1 MPSAAVQHRRR
12 DRRFSLIEVV
22 LGLGL
27 IAFGLISIAALFPV
41 GLRANQ
47 AAVGETY
54 AAEHADQFLHL
65 LKARITAPD
74 NAQANWTTYAVGL
87 PTSKPL
93 GSEPTSGWAAWLRQ
107 GLVAYEVAGGNGEF
121 HQIRQWAYS
130 EEAGGTETFK
140 DLQFSAL
147 CRVWRTPVSLTRYEN
162 GNWNTISFTADEAI
176 ALNVEISWP
185 LDRPYASRQKAL
197 YQLEVYRP
205 EL

>member
-1 MPSAAVQHRRR
+1 MPFSSRQRRR
-12 DRRFSLIEVV
+12 PSRRGHRFSMIEVV

-74 NAQANWTTYAVGL
+74 NEQANWAAFGVAL
-87 PTSKPL
+87 PESKPL
-93 GSEPTSGWAAWLRQ
+93 GDEPVSGWTAWLQQ
-107 GLVAYEVAGGNGEF
+107 GVAGYEMAGSQKQF
-121 HQIRQWAYS
+121 YRIRQQ
-130 EEAGGTETFK
+130 GIDGQ
-140 DLQFSAL
+140 DVQFSAV
-147 CRVWRTPVSLTRYEN
+147 CRVWRTPVSLTRYDA
-162 GNWNTISFTADEAI
+162 GTWKTIHFSADEAI

-185 LDRPYASRQKAL
+185 AERPYASRQKAL

-205 EL
+205 